1 MIDVLASSLVGSRNR
16 REFSSSWL
24 RKKNAEPRSVLVPDL
39 VATDIAAPPVMPCEA
54 SKLFVDTL
62 TFSTV
67 SAGAM

>member
-1 MIDVLASSLVGSRNR
+1 
-16 REFSSSWL
+16 L